1 MCERLIRLLSELPSA
16 EPDPARSEQIRM
28 RCRTRLARQVPDAS
42 ASSAPAPS
50 GLTAQLW
57 QPLIAILGVAYLT
70 EVIVQALRI
79 YGLS

>member
-16 EPDPARSEQIRM
+16 EPDAAHSEQIRM
-28 RCRTRLARQVPDAS
+28 RCRTRLARQVPGAS
-42 ASSAPAPS
+42 ASAPAS
-50 GLTAQLW
+50 GGRTAQLW

-79 YGLS
+79 CRLS